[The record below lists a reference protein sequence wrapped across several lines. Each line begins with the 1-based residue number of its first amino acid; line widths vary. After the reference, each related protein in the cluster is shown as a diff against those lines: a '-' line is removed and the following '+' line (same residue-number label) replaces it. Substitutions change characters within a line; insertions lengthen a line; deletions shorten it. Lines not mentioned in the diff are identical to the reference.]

1 MSTINKV
8 ILVGN
13 LGQDPEIRTTQDGT
27 KIASLSLATTENWKD
42 KQTQEWQSKTEWHR
56 IVVFN
61 ENLTNVC
68 ENYLKKGSK
77 IYVEG
82 QLKTRKW
89 TDNQNMERYTTEVVL
104 SKVKSELRM
113 LDSRK
118 SGEFEQGAKIDGK
131 SMDNTSGKSITKES
145 ETQGSV
151 KADKEFNDE
160 IPF

>member
-1 MSTINKV
+1 M
-8 ILVGN
+8 
-13 LGQDPEIRTTQDGT
+13 
-27 KIASLSLATTENWKD
+27 
-42 KQTQEWQSKTEWHR
+42 KTWPMYAR
-56 IVVFN
+56 S
-61 ENLTNVC
+61 
-68 ENYLKKGSK
+68 YLKKGSK

-104 SKVKSELRM
+104 NRVKSELRM

-118 SGEFEQGAKIDGK
+118 SGEFEQGTKIEGS
-131 SMDNTSGKSITKES
+131 SMNDMSEKSITKEP
-145 ETQGSV
+145 EQQGSV